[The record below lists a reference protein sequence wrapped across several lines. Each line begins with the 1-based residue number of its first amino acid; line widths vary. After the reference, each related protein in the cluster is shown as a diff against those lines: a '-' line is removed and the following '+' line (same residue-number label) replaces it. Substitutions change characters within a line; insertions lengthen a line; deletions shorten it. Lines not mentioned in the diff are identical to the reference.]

1 MLSKYAEP
9 SEIEFY
15 FSKLTRND
23 MVEIANAS
31 LATMTVEMEWF
42 LSKLIEH
49 GKYAE
54 PSEIEFYLFDKL
66 LDEMENEYV

>member
-1 MLSKYAEP
+1 MLLPKM
-9 SEIEFY
+9 
-15 FSKLTRND
+15 TRND
-23 MVEIANAS
+23 LITIANAS

-54 PSEIEFYLFDKL
+54 PSEIEFDLFDRL
-66 LDEMENEYV
+66 LDEMERECV